1 MTGRG
6 GPRTSREVIEVLAVH
21 HALRRALHVV
31 QIDDRIEVDR
41 PTASLAM
48 APPLREMKW
57 SRVEL
62 PTNKTYTEYV
72 EISKCNREYVKQVSV
87 QLSQNRVHETFD
99 SKPSEPYD
107 RYRSAH
113 SFEASAD
120 RDTGSPPRQEAV
132 FA

>member
-31 QIDDRIEVDR
+31 QINHRIEVDR
-41 PTASLAM
+41 THGLLGHRA
-48 APPLREMKW
+48 RNEMV
-57 SRVEL
+57 RDTF

-72 EISKCNREYVKQVSV
+72 EMSKCNREYVESICLVCHKNLCM
-87 QLSQNRVHETFD
+87 QLKALKSQ
-99 SKPSEPYD
+99 EPYD